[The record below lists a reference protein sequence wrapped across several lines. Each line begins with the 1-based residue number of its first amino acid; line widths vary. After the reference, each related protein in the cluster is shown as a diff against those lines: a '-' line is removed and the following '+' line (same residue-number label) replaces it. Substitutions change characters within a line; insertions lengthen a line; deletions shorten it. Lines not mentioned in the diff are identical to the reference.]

1 MVVTWM
7 LTLNSNAVFSWT
19 GLKTCITSL
28 HVLVRIILDFLKVRI
43 RVTQSLNAH
52 FWLHKELTCGK
63 SRTIWSR
70 FILCGIIWILMS
82 KAISLCIF
90 TKTVFEFHLV
100 LWWKCKMPNVAVL
113 LSARLN
119 RSLLC
124 LCKTRVAC
132 EHLAIST
139 ALQRS
144 WFCVILYGHAIS
156 LLCITGSLLTP
167 YIPVCHHQDNLL
179 NVVHPQ
185 I

>member
-52 FWLHKELTCGK
+52 FWLHKESTCGK
-63 SRTIWSR
+63 SRTILSR

-90 TKTVFEFHLV
+90 TKTVFAN
-100 LWWKCKMPNVAVL
+100 M
-113 LSARLN
+113 S
-119 RSLLC
+119 S
-124 LCKTRVAC
+124 
-132 EHLAIST
+132 
-139 ALQRS
+139 
-144 WFCVILYGHAIS
+144 ILYCGENVRCQM
-156 LLCITGSLLTP
+156 LLFYFLQDFTGAFCAFVRP
-167 YIPVCHHQDNLL
+167 K
-179 NVVHPQ
+179 
-185 I
+185 